1 MKGFPT
7 WGRDVEVT
15 IFCTEKDMYY
25 MDSTYVLLFLGAII
39 TLIASGYLHLT
50 YNKYKFKHNAK
61 GYTGAEVAEMIL
73 RYENISGVGISQV
86 AGNLSDHYDPKNKR
100 VCLSKTVFDTATIAS
115 AAIAAHECGHA
126 LQHKEEYMPLKFRSA
141 LVPYANIGSKIGIPI
156 ILLGWYFG
164 LDFHMN
170 NGGVFSV
177 ATLGIWIFSL
187 AIIFQIVTLPV
198 EMNASSRALTIL
210 ARENILEGKEL
221 SGARK
226 MLIAAALTYVAAAAS
241 AVLQLMRLLL
251 LNGKRS
257 RR

>member
-1 MKGFPT
+1 
-7 WGRDVEVT
+7 
-15 IFCTEKDMYY
+15 
-25 MDSTYVLLFLGAII
+25 
-39 TLIASGYLHLT
+39 
-50 YNKYKFKHNAK
+50 
-61 GYTGAEVAEMIL
+61 
-73 RYENISGVGISQV
+73 
-86 AGNLSDHYDPKNKR
+86 
-100 VCLSKTVFDTATIAS
+100 
-115 AAIAAHECGHA
+115 
-126 LQHKEEYMPLKFRSA
+126 
-141 LVPYANIGSKIGIPI
+141 
-156 ILLGWYFG
+156 
-164 LDFHMN
+164 MN